1 MGDSR
6 LLCQALV
13 IGSGIAGSSCALTL
27 ADNGFDVILLC
38 AGNGIDDGNT
48 AYAQGG
54 IVYTGPDDSPKLLQ
68 KDVTKA
74 GWNHNSNRAVSHL
87 SRFGP
92 KAVDELLIERL
103 RIGFAQKDGHYDLTR
118 EGGHSIYR
126 VAHCAD
132 HTGRSIMDG
141 FVRAVANSPN
151 IRVLTGRMAV
161 DLITSQHHTSNLQF
175 QYNIDNQCLGAYVYN
190 SYSGQVETILAN
202 YTVLATGGLGRIYQH
217 TTNAECCVGSALTM
231 AHRAGARIMNMEY
244 VQFHPTSLYYKAKRR
259 FLITEAM
266 RGEGARLINSR
277 GEQFMHRYDRRGE
290 LAPRDIV
297 SRGIVDEL
305 HSSGEDCVF
314 LDCSTVPHDLPTRFP
329 TVYNGCK
336 KIGIDIT
343 REPIP
348 VVPAAHY
355 HCGGVLCDVSGKTT
369 VSRLYAVGE
378 CSCTGVH
385 GANRLA
391 STSLLEGVLWGKS
404 AGESILGLL
413 KRRKQ
418 ADKRLVQSI
427 PDWSSPGH
435 DRNEDPALIA
445 QDWATIRSTMW
456 NYAGITRTDQ
466 RLQRAVSDLKSLNA
480 HLVEFY
486 KRTPMSK
493 PLIELFHGSYSA
505 YLVAVSAARNKQNI
519 GCHYVSS

>member
-13 IGSGIAGSSCALTL
+13 IGSGIAGSSCALEL

-38 AGNGIDDGNT
+38 AGDGIDDGNT
-48 AYAQGG
+48 AFAQGG
-54 IVYTGPDDSPKLLQ
+54 IVYTSEEDSHKLLQ
-68 KDVTKA
+68 RDISNA
-74 GWNHNSNRAVSHL
+74 GWDYNSNRAVNHL

-92 KAVDELLIERL
+92 KAVDDILINRL
-103 RIGFAQKDGHYDLTR
+103 GIQFAQKDGKYDLTR
-118 EGGHSIYR
+118 EGGHSINR

-141 FVRAVANSPN
+141 FVKAVAASPN
-151 IRVLTGRMAV
+151 IRVLSGRIAV
-161 DLITSQHHTSNLQF
+161 DLITSHHHTCNLQF
-175 QYNIDNQCLGAYVYN
+175 RYNISNQCLGAYVFN
-190 SYSGQVETILAN
+190 NNTGGVDTILAD
-202 YTVLATGGLGRIYQH
+202 YTVLATGGLGHVYLH
-217 TTNAECCVGSALTM
+217 TTNSECCVGSAMTM
-231 AHRAGARIMNMEY
+231 AHRAGARIMNVEF
-244 VQFHPTSLYYKAKRR
+244 VQFHPTALYFKAKRR

-277 GEQFMHRYDRRGE
+277 GEQFMQRYDRRGE

-305 HSSGEDCVF
+305 HQSGEDCVY

-336 KIGIDIT
+336 KIGVDIT
-343 REPIP
+343 QQPIP

-355 HCGGVLCDVSGKTT
+355 HCGGVLCDVAGKTT
-369 VSRLYAVGE
+369 VNRLYAIGE

-391 STSLLEGVLWGKS
+391 STSLLEGLLWGKS
-404 AGESILGLL
+404 AAGSITGLL

-418 ADKRLVQSI
+418 ADKRLLHSI
-427 PDWSSPGH
+427 PDWRSPGQ
-435 DRNEDPALIA
+435 DTNEDPALIA

-456 NYAGITRTDQ
+456 NYAGITRTEQ
-466 RLQRAVSDLKSLNA
+466 RLSRAVSDLKSLNS

-486 KRTPMSK
+486 KRTPISK

-505 YLVAVSAARNKQNI
+505 YLLAVSALRNKQNI
-519 GCHYVSS
+519 GCHYVSP